1 MRWDVLIVH
10 RNFFVACPSNLKLF
24 NEHFCRDVP
33 RSLGPRC
40 TSVCWK
46 STSGLQPVK
55 GHVAKP
61 APDPNRFLRY
71 NSHELRRW
79 RPHEFGFLRIS
90 SNHPRCYEI
99 WDRPSENGTKWCTMS
114 GPSMH
119 NAGGCFYRVLLV
131 CILLS
136 FACGH
141 DMTWWHS
148 FLIPSKALHFWGH
161 YCAGHSASAL
171 AANVPELARA
181 RRDGRGPVCNAPGA
195 HQPPKPLPAAG
206 RLGALSVY
214 QPTCTR
220 ITLSDRSIL
229 QVWLSP
235 PNCCWTSPGHPQCK
249 GGAGEVCRK

>member
-1 MRWDVLIVH
+1 
-10 RNFFVACPSNLKLF
+10 
-24 NEHFCRDVP
+24 
-33 RSLGPRC
+33 
-40 TSVCWK
+40 
-46 STSGLQPVK
+46 
-55 GHVAKP
+55 
-61 APDPNRFLRY
+61 
-71 NSHELRRW
+71 
-79 RPHEFGFLRIS
+79 
-90 SNHPRCYEI
+90 
-99 WDRPSENGTKWCTMS
+99 MS

-195 HQPPKPLPAAG
+195 RQPPKPLPAAG

-220 ITLSDRSIL
+220 ITLSDRSFRFGSVLRIVAEHLLGTHNARASWRFEGHCWEVNPSAEKQIFIL
-229 QVWLSP
+229 FLTWYLQASQVLLKFFHPWFSGKKGPLTVNHHNAPLHDLRCTIQHLSQP
-235 PNCCWTSPGHPQCK
+235 
-249 GGAGEVCRK
+249 

>member
-1 MRWDVLIVH
+1 M
-10 RNFFVACPSNLKLF
+10 
-24 NEHFCRDVP
+24 
-33 RSLGPRC
+33 
-40 TSVCWK
+40 
-46 STSGLQPVK
+46 
-55 GHVAKP
+55 AKP

-195 HQPPKPLPAAG
+195 RQPPKPLPAAG

-220 ITLSDRSIL
+220 ITLSNRSFRFGSVLRIVAEHL
-229 QVWLSP
+229 LGTHNARV
-235 PNCCWTSPGHPQCK
+235 GR
-249 GGAGEVCRK
+249 VCRKWSCKHTCLHDSACVKMENSAQFI